1 MNRSAMSPFSKSRI
15 PPAALALAILLT
27 LAAAA
32 SAAGKKVTVT
42 IDGLKYS
49 PATVEIE
56 VGDTV
61 VWENKDDRQH
71 TVTAEDGSFDSGK
84 LRTGKS
90 YSKTFD
96 KAGKY
101 AYGSDP
107 SPRTKGVVVV
117 KEKAGGTK
125 K

>member
-1 MNRSAMSPFSKSRI
+1 VTMNRLPL
-15 PPAALALAILLT
+15 LALAFAFLLPA
-27 LAAAA
+27 LPA

-49 PATVEIE
+49 PATVEVE

-61 VWENKDDRQH
+61 VWVNNDDRQH
-71 TVTAEDGSFDSGK
+71 TVTAEDGSFDSGA
-84 LRTGKS
+84 LRSGKS

-96 KAGKY
+96 KPGRH

-117 KEKAGGTK
+117 KEGSGRK